1 MRLEASKN
9 ACPTILESNH
19 LTPRCRMSTPTP
31 LAGYTSYKG
40 LPQLAGLCT
49 VEEAARPGLGVEEC
63 VRRLKRFHYCFKRLH
78 QILTA
83 RITAEPIYEL
93 KTAFAHHAY
102 LCAEHV
108 AALRSR
114 IGEMREPPLG
124 LEDVPHPALEAFF
137 DEILAAPTTDELVDG
152 IYTETAHALLTA
164 FDRYLTDT
172 NPLTDAPSR
181 RLLKFARLELE
192 EMRDCGQEVVAA
204 LGAKGYRE
212 WGAMLRQML
221 NLAGGIDGTATTSA
235 SRERERPEKA
245 APVAHAPGSP
255 KGTANIPRRYS
266 ATPYAYDP
274 VPKRDERFTDPWN
287 QGVNA
292 ESFLYNPAFPA
303 RPKALMML
311 YKRLREIDVPEMM
324 ASIITQT
331 PGKPWGYYRDMSRQ
345 LWDEARHAM
354 MGEVGFVALGVD
366 WTKAKITFNWSHRL
380 NTECT
385 PMERHGVLYFIEQ
398 GLMPKTGKRY
408 EFETGQA
415 TGLPLIATIQD
426 FDWADEVLHSQI
438 GRVWYVPQF
447 ESLKEALAYGDAAWS
462 KVLSNWTTVK
472 AQGLT
477 NHENWWPAVYE
488 MACKAEGVAPD
499 PAVLA
504 FDETYEGKR
513 ADLQRI
519 AAE

>member
-1 MRLEASKN
+1 
-9 ACPTILESNH
+9 
-19 LTPRCRMSTPTP
+19 MSSPTP

-40 LPQLAGLCT
+40 LPQLAGLCS
-49 VEEAARPGLGVEEC
+49 VEEAAKPGLGVEEC
-63 VRRLKRFHYCFKRLH
+63 VRRLKRFHYAFKRLH

-83 RITAEPIYEL
+83 RITSEPIYEL
-93 KTAFAHHAY
+93 KTGFAHHAY

-108 AALRSR
+108 TALRTR

-124 LEDVPHPALEAFF
+124 LEDVPHPALEVYF
-137 DEILAAPTTDELVDG
+137 DEILAAPSTV
-152 IYTETAHALLTA
+152 ALLYGVYSQA
-164 FDRYLTDT
+164 ISALDSACAKYGVET
-172 NPLTDAPSR
+172 NPLTDAPSCR
-181 RLLKFARLELE
+181 VLRFARIELAD
-192 EMRDCGQEVVAA
+192 MLAFGQKASNDLSVDGED
-204 LGAKGYRE
+204 
-212 WGAMLRQML
+212 WQL
-221 NLAGGIDGTATTSA
+221 NLEALLDAAGGLDGTQPESSEPIERFRSHSA
-235 SRERERPEKA
+235 K
-245 APVAHAPGSP
+245 
-255 KGTANIPRRYS
+255 
-266 ATPYAYDP
+266 PYVYDP

-499 PAVLA
+499 PVVLA

>member
-1 MRLEASKN
+1 M
-9 ACPTILESNH
+9 
-19 LTPRCRMSTPTP
+19 PTP
-31 LAGYTSYKG
+31 IPLTGYTSYKG
-40 LPQLAGLCT
+40 LPPLAGLCT
-49 VEEAARPGLGVEEC
+49 LEEAARPGLSVEEC

-93 KTAFAHHAY
+93 KIAFAHHAY

-108 AALRSR
+108 TALRSR

-137 DEILAAPTTDELVDG
+137 DEILGGMSTGELIEGAYRVAMDQLS
-152 IYTETAHALLTA
+152 HALREYA
-164 FDRYLTDT
+164 DDT

-181 RLLKFARLELE
+181 RVLRF
-192 EMRDCGQEVVAA
+192 AA
-204 LGAKGYRE
+204 LEVNDMANWGAYTMSALAEPGAPCETALNE
-212 WGAMLRQML
+212 WGRYLGGLLDACG
-221 NLAGGIDGTATTSA
+221 NLDGTRPTS
-235 SRERERPEKA
+235 E
-245 APVAHAPGSP
+245 AP
-255 KGTANIPRRYS
+255 IPRRYS
-266 ATPYAYDP
+266 AQPYVYDP
-274 VPKRDERFTDPWN
+274 VPKRDERFSDPWN

-292 ESFLYNPAFPA
+292 ESFLYDPAKPA
-303 RPKALMML
+303 RAKALMML

-331 PGKPWGYYRDMSRQ
+331 PGKPWGYYRDMTRQ

-398 GLMPKTGKRY
+398 GLMPRTGKRY
-408 EFETGQA
+408 EFEVAQGS
-415 TGLPLIATIQD
+415 GLPLMATLQD

-438 GRVWYVPQF
+438 GRAWYVPQF
-447 ESLKEALAYGDAAWS
+447 GSLKEALDYGDAAWS
-462 KVLSNWTTVK
+462 KVLSNWATVK
-472 AQGLT
+472 EQGLT
-477 NHENWWPAVYE
+477 QHENWWPAVYA
-488 MACKAEGVAPD
+488 MACAAEGVQPD
-499 PAVLA
+499 AVVLA

>member
-1 MRLEASKN
+1 
-9 ACPTILESNH
+9 
-19 LTPRCRMSTPTP
+19 MSTPKP
-31 LAGYTSYKG
+31 LENYRSYKG

-49 VEEAARPGLGVEEC
+49 VEEAAKPGLSVEEC

-93 KTAFAHHAY
+93 KTGFAHHAY
-102 LCAEHV
+102 LCAEH
-108 AALRSR
+108 ATALRTR

-124 LEDVPHPALEAFF
+124 LEDVPHPALEVFF
-137 DEILAAPTTDELVDG
+137 DEILCAPTTEFLQGSYGLAVFYVMEA
-152 IYTETAHALLTA
+152 IE
-164 FDRYLTDT
+164 RYQSET

-181 RLLKFARLELE
+181 RILRFALLELA
-192 EMRDCGQEVVAA
+192 EMRQFGNESVDAMGGGKKRSRWFMEILNPLMILSGMVD
-204 LGAKGYRE
+204 GAH
-212 WGAMLRQML
+212 
-221 NLAGGIDGTATTSA
+221 
-235 SRERERPEKA
+235 PECP
-245 APVAHAPGSP
+245 PVATGGLAPE
-255 KGTANIPRRYS
+255 ALPRRYS
-266 ATPYAYDP
+266 KTPYVYDP
-274 VPKRDERFTDPWN
+274 VPQRDERFTDPWN

-292 ESFLYNPAFPA
+292 ESFLYNAAFPA
-303 RPKALMML
+303 RAKALMML

-324 ASIITQT
+324 ASIIAQT

-354 MGEVGFVALGVD
+354 MGEVGFVALGID
-366 WTKAKITFNWSHRL
+366 WTQVKITFNWSYRL

-415 TGLPLIATIQD
+415 SGLPLIATIQD

-438 GRVWYVPQF
+438 GRVWYVPEF
-447 ESLKEALAYGDAAWS
+447 ASLQKALEYGDVAWS
-462 KVLSNWTTVK
+462 KVLSNWATVK
-472 AQGLT
+472 DAGLT
-477 NHENWWPAVYE
+477 QHENWWPAVYAQ
-488 MACKAEGVAPD
+488 ACAAEGVPPD

-513 ADLQRI
+513 ADLRI
-519 AAE
+519 VAE